1 MEKMGQDEVSLIA
14 DSEEV
19 EGYTKCQT
27 KKDKC
32 LTDCWPFGN
41 SLISDIQ

>member
-1 MEKMGQDEVSLIA
+1 MENMRQDEVSLLA

-19 EGYTKCQT
+19 EGYSRCET

-32 LTDCWPFGN
+32 LTDCWPFWN
-41 SLISDIQ
+41 SFLSDIE